1 VKFNINS
8 VMKTHSSRRAYGF
21 TLVELLVV
29 IAIIAVLAGAGFA
42 AGNAAIQKAKKTTAM
57 ATCIALE
64 SAVNNFYTEYGAM
77 PTSGSADERIE
88 TDSKTNKTILALLG
102 QDTTLNPRGIKFLS
116 VKEGKKV
123 GTKGMN
129 GLIYTAN
136 GAFDGLYDPWGGSYK
151 IVIDGDYDET
161 LKAADVKPKG
171 ATAGVQLNG
180 RRVAA
185 WSDGADGKD
194 TGKNGKAAD
203 DVVTWN
209 K

>member
-1 VKFNINS
+1 VKLKINS
-8 VMKTHSSRRAYGF
+8 AMKTQSARRPHGF

-77 PTSGSADERIE
+77 PTSKSDDSVQIDTKDGTNE
-88 TDSKTNKTILALLG
+88 TISALLG
-102 QDTTLNPRGIKFLS
+102 SNTTLNPRGIKFLS

-123 GTKGMN
+123 GTGGTN
-129 GLIYTAN
+129 GIVYSGTA
-136 GAFDGLYDPWGGSYK
+136 GTTVQGIYDPWGGSYK
-151 IVIDGDYDET
+151 IVIDGDYNEQ
-161 LKAADVKPKG
+161 VKPAPRG
-171 ATAGVQLNG
+171 GTAVTLNG
-180 RRVAA
+180 RRAAA
-185 WSDGADGKD
+185 WSEGADGKGA
-194 TGKNGKAAD
+194 TPGKPAD

>member
-1 VKFNINS
+1 
-8 VMKTHSSRRAYGF
+8 MKTQIHRRPHGF

-64 SAVNNFYTEYGAM
+64 SAVNNFYTEYGSM
-77 PTSGSADERIE
+77 PTSQSGDSVLIDTKTGSDPTLR
-88 TDSKTNKTILALLG
+88 ALLG
-102 QDTTLNPRGIKFLS
+102 IEGTGANVLNPRAIKFLS
-116 VKEGKKV
+116 VKEGKKIGTGGINGIIFSSTGTSIV
-123 GTKGMN
+123 G
-129 GLIYTAN
+129 I
-136 GAFDGLYDPWGGSYK
+136 FDPWGGSYK
-151 IVIDGDYDET
+151 MVIDGDYNEQ
-161 LKAADVKPKG
+161 VKPAPKG
-171 ATAGVQLNG
+171 GGAAVTLNG
-180 RRVAA
+180 RRAAA

-194 TGKNGKAAD
+194 AKPGKPAD

>member
-1 VKFNINS
+1 
-8 VMKTHSSRRAYGF
+8 MKTHSTRRQNGF

-57 ATCIALE
+57 ATAIALE
-64 SAVNNFYTEYGAM
+64 SAVNNFYTEYGSM
-77 PTSGSADERIE
+77 PTSKSEDSVQIDTKDGTNE
-88 TDSKTNKTILALLG
+88 TISALLG
-102 QDTTLNPRGIKFLS
+102 TNTTLNPRAIKFLS

-123 GTKGMN
+123 GSGGTN
-129 GLIYTAN
+129 GIVYSGGSGSTTVQ
-136 GAFDGLYDPWGGSYK
+136 GIYDPWGGTFK
-151 IVIDGDYDET
+151 LVIDGDYNEQ
-161 LKAADVKPKG
+161 VRPSPKG
-171 ATAGVQLNG
+171 GTAVTLNG
-180 RRVAA
+180 RRAAA

-194 TGKNGKAAD
+194 AATGKSAD